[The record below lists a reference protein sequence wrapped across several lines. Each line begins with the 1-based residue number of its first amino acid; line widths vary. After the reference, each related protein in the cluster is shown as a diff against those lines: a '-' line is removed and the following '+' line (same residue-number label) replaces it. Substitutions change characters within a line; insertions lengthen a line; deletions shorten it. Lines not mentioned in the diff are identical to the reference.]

1 MRLNELKLQLNELK
15 RKKME
20 SEMKKFFE
28 VTFEHLEGAFC
39 SNIAHAK
46 TLEDVRKY
54 YDKYKWSYIKIAD

>member
-1 MRLNELKLQLNELK
+1 
-15 RKKME
+15 
-20 SEMKKFFE
+20 MKKFFE
-28 VTFEHLEGAFC
+28 VTFEHSEGAFC